1 MIAHEGLTQYTLC
14 MPLIKLKQIH
24 DSC

>member
-1 MIAHEGLTQYTLC
+1 MIAHEGLTQYTLR